1 MYRHHKVSLLLVGN
15 QHRGL
20 GMPQKYRLLSLIV
33 ICFTLLFFTW
43 MIRDSLCE
51 LHIKQGS
58 YELAAFF
65 SLQFERV
72 RVFGGKLFP
81 PFLRRCAFSLHP
93 NLFFTKIILDF
104 ITRSIIY
111 FLKNK

>member
-1 MYRHHKVSLLLVGN
+1 
-15 QHRGL
+15 
-20 GMPQKYRLLSLIV
+20 MPQKYRLLSLIV

-51 LHIKQGS
+51 LHIKQES
-58 YELAAFF
+58 YELAGIF

-93 NLFFTKIILDF
+93 NLFFTKIILNF

>member
-1 MYRHHKVSLLLVGN
+1 MPEHHKVSLLLVGN

-33 ICFTLLFFTW
+33 ICFTLLFFT
-43 MIRDSLCE
+43 
-51 LHIKQGS
+51 
-58 YELAAFF
+58 
-65 SLQFERV
+65 
-72 RVFGGKLFP
+72 
-81 PFLRRCAFSLHP
+81 
-93 NLFFTKIILDF
+93 KIILDF

>member
-1 MYRHHKVSLLLVGN
+1 MHRHHKVSLLLVGN

-51 LHIKQGS
+51 LHIKQEN
-58 YELAAFF
+58 YELAAF
-65 SLQFERV
+65 LAC
-72 RVFGGKLFP
+72 KL
-81 PFLRRCAFSLHP
+81 
-93 NLFFTKIILDF
+93 KE
-104 ITRSIIY
+104 
-111 FLKNK
+111 

>member
-1 MYRHHKVSLLLVGN
+1 
-15 QHRGL
+15 
-20 GMPQKYRLLSLIV
+20 MPQKYRLLSLIV

-93 NLFFTKIILDF
+93 NLFFTKNN
-104 ITRSIIY
+104 TRFYYAIDYLFPEKQIKKIPAKWQGS
-111 FLKNK
+111 

>member
-1 MYRHHKVSLLLVGN
+1 MRMRNAVRKAGITTRRRLLLVGN

-51 LHIKQGS
+51 LHIKQGC
-58 YELAAFF
+58 YELAAF
-65 SLQFERV
+65 LA
-72 RVFGGKLFP
+72 
-81 PFLRRCAFSLHP
+81 C
-93 NLFFTKIILDF
+93 NLKE
-104 ITRSIIY
+104 
-111 FLKNK
+111 